1 MAHHGTEVARL
12 NIKRFNMNELQ
23 LNSKTAIIG
32 KPGCFEAGTKVLMYD
47 GTIKS
52 VENVKQFEQVMGD
65 DWTPRSVLELARGW
79 EMMHKITIHASGKA
93 HHVTVN
99 SKHKLVLIDARE
111 NIIEIKVED
120 FLEKGEDY
128 QRQWRWFRCEKKPVT
143 VKDGIKIQK
152 LIRTTYNFEITTL
165 KEDHYYGFTLD
176 GNHRFLLGDFSVV
189 RNTGKSTLMKD
200 IMFNHRNEF
209 PIGLVMSETN
219 KDSGDFKGLV
229 PELFTHDAYNQEAI
243 DNLVIRQKRMVRKN
257 GERHPDNFAF
267 IILDD
272 CTDDTSW
279 VNHTTTKGIFKNGRH
294 WDLFFVLAMQYCL
307 DIPPSLRTSLDYVFI
322 LREPNFRNRKQL
334 WENYASI
341 FPTFNM
347 FCDALDDL
355 TQDYHCMVI
364 KNRVLSNKIE
374 DVVFWYKAAR
384 HKPFKVGTDSWWRW
398 AERNYNARYE
408 LEEEER
414 QLANRQQ
421 QNILQ
426 RGGRTNVKFKVRM
439 YQ

>member
-12 NIKRFNMNELQ
+12 NIKKFNMNELQ

-32 KPGCFEAGTKVLMYD
+32 KPGCFEVGTKVLMYD
-47 GTIKS
+47 GSTKC
-52 VENVKQFEQVMGD
+52 VEDVKQFEQVMGD
-65 DWTPRSVLELARGW
+65 DWSPRTVLQLARGW
-79 EMMHKITIHASGKA
+79 ELMHTIRLDDGFE
-93 HHVTVN
+93 VTVN
-99 SKHKLVLIDARE
+99 SKHKLVLI
-111 NIIEIKVED
+111 NTQGSIIEIKVED
-120 FLEKGEDY
+120 FLTKNEEY
-128 QRQWRWFRCEKKPVT
+128 RRQWRWFRCKKGLVLEIHSFT
-143 VKDGIKIQK
+143 IKTKQ
-152 LIRTTYNFEITTL
+152 
-165 KEDHYYGFTLD
+165 EDQYYGFTLD

-200 IMFNHRNEF
+200 ILFNHRDKF

-219 KDSGDFKGLV
+219 KDSGDFAGLV
-229 PELFTHDAYNQEAI
+229 PELFTHDTYNQQAI

-307 DIPPSLRTSLDYVFI
+307 DIPPSLRTSLDYIFI
-322 LREPNFRNRKQL
+322 LREPNYRNRKQL

-374 DVVFWYKAAR
+374 DVVFWYKASR
-384 HKPFKVGTDSWWRW
+384 HKPFRVGTDSWWRW
-398 AERNYNARYE
+398 AERHYNARYE
-408 LEEEER
+408 QEEEER
-414 QLANRQQ
+414 ALASRQQ
-421 QNILQ
+421 QNAIQ
-426 RGGRTNVKFKVRM
+426 RGGRSNVKFRVRM
-439 YQ
+439 FQ

>member
-1 MAHHGTEVARL
+1 MAEQVARL
-12 NIKRFNMNELQ
+12 NIRKFNMNELQ

-32 KPGCFEAGTKVLMYD
+32 KPGCFAAGTKVLMYD
-47 GTIKS
+47 RSIKS
-52 VENVKQFEQVMGD
+52 VEDVKPFDKVMGD
-65 DWTPRSVLELARGW
+65 DGTVRTVLELARGVQL
-79 EMMHKITIHASGKA
+79 MHTITLDDAFQ
-93 HHVTVN
+93 VTVN
-99 SKHKLVLIDARE
+99 SKHKLVLL
-111 NIIEIKVED
+111 NSKNKVVEIKVEK
-120 FLEKGEDY
+120 FIEFSNEEKRAY
-128 QRQWRWFRCEKKPVT
+128 RWFRHLPDST
-143 VKDGIKIQK
+143 RTLHSFTIQ
-152 LIRTTYNFEITTL
+152 TMN
-165 KEDHYYGFTLD
+165 EDQYYGFTLD
-176 GNHRFLLGDFSVV
+176 GNHRFLLADFSVV

-200 IMFNHRNEF
+200 ILFNHRDKF

-219 KDSGDFKGLV
+219 KDSGDFAGLV
-229 PELFTHDAYNQEAI
+229 PELFTHDTYNQEAI

-257 GERHPDNFAF
+257 GEQHPDNFAF

-307 DIPPSLRTSLDYVFI
+307 DIPPALRTSLDYIFI

-341 FPTFNM
+341 FPRFDM

-374 DVVFWYKAAR
+374 DVVFWYKAKR
-384 HKPFKVGTDSWWRW
+384 HKPFRVGTDAWWKW
-398 AERNYNARYE
+398 AQRHYNARYE
-408 LEEEER
+408 QEEEER
-414 QLANRQQ
+414 VLARHNKEAYQG
-421 QNILQ
+421 NVLQ
-426 RGGRTNVKFKVRM
+426 RAGRNNNVKFKVNM